1 MLLLLSLL
9 EQDYAADTPV
19 SPDSGDAAPL
29 PGAAGAAGQG
39 EEVTALKDTAEKLR
53 SIIELEARERG
64 GGGGDRK

>member
-1 MLLLLSLL
+1 MLFLLL
-9 EQDYAADTPV
+9 EQDYAVDTPA

-29 PGAAGAAGQG
+29 PGAVGAASGKG

>member
-1 MLLLLSLL
+1 MLLLSLL

-29 PGAAGAAGQG
+29 PGAAAAGEG

-53 SIIELEARERG
+53 SIIELEARERS

>member
-1 MLLLLSLL
+1 MLLLLLL
-9 EQDYAADTPV
+9 EQDYTADTPV

-29 PGAAGAAGQG
+29 PGMVGAAGKG

-64 GGGGDRK
+64 EGGGGDRK